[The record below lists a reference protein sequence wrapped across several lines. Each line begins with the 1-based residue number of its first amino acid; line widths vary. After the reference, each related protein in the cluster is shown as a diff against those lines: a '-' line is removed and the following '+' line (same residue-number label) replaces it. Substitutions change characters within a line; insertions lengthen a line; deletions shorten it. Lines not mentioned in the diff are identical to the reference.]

1 MVIALSDLALSAI
14 VALATLGGAAVG
26 GVIAAW
32 VTLHIEKR
40 RDGREERRERSE
52 ARAAARQVWLELEDA
67 RWTFATALDKKVWRA
82 TEPSTR
88 AWHEHRGLLASFLP
102 LDDWRAVA
110 QAVGAV
116 KWERA
121 IRRRLLTHPPD
132 PERRTSVE
140 QSRDKLVEAL
150 ECLEPYLEERSAG
163 AVQRPRKTG

>member
-1 MVIALSDLALSAI
+1 MVIARSDLALSAI

-26 GVIAAW
+26 GLIAAW
-32 VTLHIEKR
+32 VTFRIEKR
-40 RDGREERRERSE
+40 RDAREERRERNE

-67 RWTFATALDKKVWRA
+67 RWTFATALDTKVWRA

-102 LDDWRAVA
+102 LNDWRVVA

-116 KWERA
+116 EWERGHPQKVA
-121 IRRRLLTHPPD
+121 DPLTD

-140 QSRDKLVEAL
+140 ESRDKLVEAL

-163 AVQRPRKTG
+163 PTST